1 MDPDSEENDQL
12 LEDQEEQED
21 EGFEEDVQDLTIE
34 LLGVNYLLSQTWQPL
49 QSMDP
54 DSEENDQLLEDQEE
68 QEDEGFE
75 EDVQDLTIGSVLE
88 EPPDA

>member
-1 MDPDSEENDQL
+1 MRVP
-12 LEDQEEQED
+12 
-21 EGFEEDVQDLTIE
+21 EDVTRQDGHYTAPIDLCPG
-34 LLGVNYLLSQTWQPL
+34 LLGVNYLLSQTGQPL

-75 EDVQDLTIGSVLE
+75 EDVQDLTIGSVLK